1 MEEGSDLITGAPGFI
16 GSILAK
22 KLSESSPILLSR
34 KATMSENTSYLE
46 YEMQDS
52 LDSVIEP
59 KIKINN
65 VFHLAHDYSNKI
77 INGKNI
83 NISGLEDIVK
93 FCRARGAKLIYISSF
108 MAISAKTIY
117 GKTKLECE
125 EIVKSYENSIIIRP
139 SVVIDSEGGVFGTL
153 NKLFKYSP
161 IFPIPGTG
169 DYPMYFVD
177 VHNLVKFIIK
187 CRTIDSK
194 EIIHA
199 YDDGPIKFT
208 ELLDINNKPTIHLPI
223 NLLKKILLL
232 PKLLR
237 INLKSLSIDGLD
249 TLLTMPVI
257 DYEHKNYTDY

>member
-1 MEEGSDLITGAPGFI
+1 MDEGSDLITGATGFI
-16 GSILAK
+16 GSILAEE
-22 KLSESSPILLSR
+22 LSDSSPILLSR
-34 KATMSENTSYLE
+34 KAIISENTSYLK
-46 YEMQDS
+46 YDMQDS
-52 LDSVIEP
+52 LDSIIEP

-77 INGKNI
+77 NNGKNI

-93 FCRARGAKLIYISSF
+93 FCRARGAKLIYTSSF
-108 MAISAKTIY
+108 MAISAKNIY

-125 EIVKSYENSIIIRP
+125 EIVKSYKNSIIIRP
-139 SVVIDSEGGVFGTL
+139 PVVIDGEGGIFATL

-187 CRTIDSK
+187 CKKIDSK
-194 EIIHA
+194 ETIHA
-199 YDDGPIKFT
+199 YDGGPIKFT
-208 ELLDINNKPTIHLPI
+208 ELLEINNKPTIHMPI
-223 NLLKKILLL
+223 NLLKKILLV

-249 TLLTMPVI
+249 TLLNMPVI
-257 DYEHKNYTDY
+257 EYEHKNYTDY